1 MEFDFFDAMGPVRA
15 PLDWCSK
22 ATPSTTIGLTRRE
35 RGWTATKKDAGPRPR
50 ARYYEKK
57 QPCRIT
63 QRGGIKQ
70 PFPPTDFVE
79 ISIFSYTAKILH

>member
-35 RGWTATKKDAGPRPR
+35 RGRTATKKRRR
-50 ARYYEKK
+50 AKARVTATT
-57 QPCRIT
+57 RTNLT
-63 QRGGIKQ
+63 QV
-70 PFPPTDFVE
+70 T
-79 ISIFSYTAKILH
+79 T